1 MDRKLHRVCV
11 VKSSAG
17 FSLLET
23 LVAITLL
30 TVGVCSLAQL
40 FVISARANQRAH
52 AITTASVLAQQKME
66 QLRALMWGVDDLG
79 RALTDTTSDTTTM
92 PERPAGGVGLS
103 PSPGNTLAMDT
114 PGYCDFVDAFGEL
127 VDAGAGPSS
136 VPAASV
142 YTRRWSITRVPA
154 NPDNTI
160 VVQVRVIATTPWG
173 QGESASIVGVRTRRG
188 A

>member
-1 MDRKLHRVCV
+1 M
-11 VKSSAG
+11 KSSAG

-52 AITTASVLAQQKME
+52 VMTTASVLAQQKME
-66 QLRALMWGVDDLG
+66 QLRALMWGLDDLG
-79 RALTDTTSDTTTM
+79 RALTDTTSNTTTV
-92 PERPAGGVGLS
+92 PESSVGGVGLS
-103 PSPGNTLAMDT
+103 PSPGNTLAMDA
-114 PGYCDFVDAFGEL
+114 PGYCDFVDAFGGL
-127 VDAGAGPSS
+127 VDGGASS
-136 VPAASV
+136 SSAQAASV

-154 NPDNTI
+154 DPDNTI
-160 VVQVRVIATTPWG
+160 VIQVRVIATTPWG
-173 QGESASIVGVRTRRG
+173 QGESASLVGVRTRRG